1 MSKKGF
7 KSIQSIIAFFFSSL
21 FIIIFIITGFIA
33 YYLTE
38 DTARKNSMN
47 YTLKIIENVNRN
59 IHSYIEYMK
68 NISSI
73 VINDKD
79 VLDYYSNFKYLTEG
93 EREAYQRNISN
104 FLTTILKARKDIN
117 LILLTGYEG
126 DIISNR
132 DSNSIKPY
140 INIVDREWYRSA
152 KAENGNTVI
161 SSSHVQ
167 DILIDEYRW
176 VVSLSVE
183 IKSLENN
190 EPLGIL
196 LVDLNFNVIEE
207 LCEEKLLGNR
217 SYMFIVDSNAEIV
230 YHPQIQLIYSELKTE
245 LIDEVI
251 NTNNTSF
258 VINNGSDSRI
268 YTVKTNVELGWK
280 ICGVTYINEL
290 ITNKNIIQFY
300 FSLIGIIF
308 ILLIVIVSILISKKI
323 SKPIKVLQGSM
334 KEVQNGNFKINIKV
348 KSSNEIGE
356 LEKDFSIM
364 IRKIKVLIS
373 QNEEKQKLIRES
385 ELKAL
390 QAQINPHFLY
400 NTLETIICMAKSE
413 NDVIRITAALAK
425 LLRIGISKGKELVT
439 IEDEVEHVRSYLIIQ
454 KIRYMNKFNYIIN
467 IDNNILNYKIIKII
481 LQPLVENAIY
491 HGVKKKL
498 GAGYIKINGNLNEEN
513 IHLQV
518 IDDGIG
524 MTKER
529 IEEVFES
536 DCSKFPNSGIG
547 ISNVNERIKLYFG
560 NKYGLS
566 CISKENE
573 GTKIDIVIPKIE
585 GEQI

>member
-73 VINDKD
+73 VINNKD

-104 FLTTILKARKDIN
+104 FLTSILQARKDIN

-140 INIVDREWYRSA
+140 INIVDREWYRRA
-152 KAENGNTVI
+152 RTENGNTVI

-167 DILIDEYRW
+167 DVLIDEYRW

-258 VINNGSDSRI
+258 VINNGIDSRI

-308 ILLIVIVSILISKKI
+308 ILLVIIISILISKKI

-364 IRKIKVLIS
+364 IKKIKELIT
-373 QNEEKQKLIRES
+373 QNAEKQKLIRES

-413 NDVIRITAALAK
+413 KDVIRITAALAK
-425 LLRIGISKGKELVT
+425 LLRIGISKGKELIT
-439 IEDEVEHVRSYLIIQ
+439 IEEEVEHVRSYLIIQ
-454 KIRYMNKFNYIIN
+454 KTRYMDKFDFTIN
-467 IDNNILNYKIIKII
+467 IEPDILKLRIIKII
-481 LQPLVENAIY
+481 LQPIIENAIY
-491 HGVKKKL
+491 HGIKKKKTS
-498 GAGYIKINGNLNEEN
+498 GHIKINGSLNGKN
-513 IHLQV
+513 IVLQV
-518 IDDGIG
+518 MDDGIG

-529 IEEVFES
+529 INEVFKN

-547 ISNVNERIKLYFG
+547 ISNVNQRLKLYFG
-560 NKYGLS
+560 DKYGLS
-566 CISKENE
+566 CTSKEKE
-573 GTKIDIVIPKIE
+573 GTKIDIIIPKVN
-585 GEQI
+585 GDQI

>member
-21 FIIIFIITGFIA
+21 FIVIFIITGFIA

-59 IHSYIEYMK
+59 IYSYIEYMK

-73 VINDKD
+73 VINNKD

-536 DCSKFPNSGIG
+536 DCSKFPNSEIG

>member
-47 YTLKIIENVNRN
+47 YTLKIIENVNGN

-73 VINDKD
+73 VINNKD
-79 VLDYYSNFKYLTEG
+79 VLDYYSNFKYLTDG
-93 EREAYQRNISN
+93 ERETYQRNISN
-104 FLTTILKARKDIN
+104 FITSILQARKDIN

-132 DSNSIKPY
+132 DSNSIKQY
-140 INIVDREWYRSA
+140 INIVDREWYKSA

-258 VINNGSDSRI
+258 VINNGIDSRI

-280 ICGVTYINEL
+280 ICGVTYTNEL

-308 ILLIVIVSILISKKI
+308 ILLIIIVSILISKKI

-364 IRKIKVLIS
+364 IKKIKALIS

-454 KIRYMNKFNYIIN
+454 KIRYMNKFDYIIN

-498 GAGYIKINGNLNEEN
+498 GAGSIKINGNLNGEN
-513 IHLQV
+513 INLQV

-529 IEEVFES
+529 ITEVFEN

>member
-73 VINDKD
+73 VINNKD

-104 FLTTILKARKDIN
+104 FLTSILQARKDIN

-140 INIVDREWYRSA
+140 INIVDREWYRRA
-152 KAENGNTVI
+152 RTENGNTVI

-167 DILIDEYRW
+167 DVLIDEYRW

-258 VINNGSDSRI
+258 VINNGIDSRI

-308 ILLIVIVSILISKKI
+308 ILLVIIISILISKKI

-364 IRKIKVLIS
+364 IKKIKELIT
-373 QNEEKQKLIRES
+373 QNAEKQKLIRES

-413 NDVIRITAALAK
+413 KDVIRITAALAK
-425 LLRIGISKGKELVT
+425 LLRIGISKGKELIT
-439 IEDEVEHVRSYLIIQ
+439 IEEEVEHVRSYLIIQ
-454 KIRYMNKFNYIIN
+454 KTRYMDKFDFAIN
-467 IDNNILNYKIIKII
+467 IEPDILKLRIIKII
-481 LQPLVENAIY
+481 LQPIIENAIY
-491 HGVKKKL
+491 HGIKKKKTS
-498 GAGYIKINGNLNEEN
+498 GHIKINGSLNGKN
-513 IHLQV
+513 IVLQV

-529 IEEVFES
+529 INEVFKN

-547 ISNVNERIKLYFG
+547 ISNVNQRLKLYFG
-560 NKYGLS
+560 DKYGLS
-566 CISKENE
+566 CTSKEKE
-573 GTKIDIVIPKIE
+573 GTKIDIIIPKVN
-585 GEQI
+585 GDQI